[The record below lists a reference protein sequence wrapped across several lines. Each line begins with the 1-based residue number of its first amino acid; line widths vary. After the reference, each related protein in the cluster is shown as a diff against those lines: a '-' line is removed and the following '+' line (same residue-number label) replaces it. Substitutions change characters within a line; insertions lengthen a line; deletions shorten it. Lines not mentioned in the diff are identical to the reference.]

1 MTNTEPVSN
10 KSVYEHLKAHDY
22 LEYGS
27 VIPLKLFRD
36 LCGIENITTGSK
48 EDFDRVALQEL
59 GYAGYIRNKLLN
71 EGKYFKG
78 EKDSYRVLL
87 PSENAGQIMSFMTS
101 ADNKLK
107 RGLKLN
113 KNTPPDY
120 RISPNDE
127 VRAFMKLKD

>member
-1 MTNTEPVSN
+1 MSKDEAYKT
-10 KSVYEHLKAHDY
+10 LKDMGCF
-22 LEYGS
+22 EYGETTPTED
-27 VIPLKLFRD
+27 IMEIFDIKPLTYPANK
-36 LCGIENITTGSK
+36 K
-48 EDFDRVALQEL
+48 EIQRYEL
-59 GYAGYIRNKLLN
+59 EELTVTGYIRDKLLN

-78 EKDSYRVLL
+78 EKDSYRILL
-87 PSENAGQIMSFMTS
+87 PSENAGQIMSLMTS